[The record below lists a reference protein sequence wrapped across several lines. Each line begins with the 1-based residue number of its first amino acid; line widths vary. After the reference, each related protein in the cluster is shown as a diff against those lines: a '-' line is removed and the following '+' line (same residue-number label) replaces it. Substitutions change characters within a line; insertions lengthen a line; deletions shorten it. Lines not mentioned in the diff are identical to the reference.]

1 VLQSLVVGVIV
12 GGIYGLYALGL
23 VLVFKGTRVLN
34 FAQAEIGLFT
44 LFIAQ
49 ILIVEHHQ
57 PYVVGAAVAIVLAI
71 ALGLAF
77 ERFAVRPLAGQSP
90 VTIAVATVGLL
101 TLLITMEITLFGGL
115 PRLLPPAITGHDVQ
129 VAGVHVSAAQLLSLV
144 VVPSIALALGAFLR
158 FTDFGLGV
166 LAYSSDPEAVRIMG
180 IRATRVSAFTWATA
194 AGLSAVAALLI
205 QPTVGTVSPNAF
217 GGIFVSAVAAA
228 LIGGLTSLPGAFVGG
243 LVVGIVE
250 SQVKHATVGA
260 ELPGMANLVIF
271 AGILAVLLLRP
282 NGLVTRS

>member
-1 VLQSLVVGVIV
+1 MLQSLVVGVIV

-23 VLVFKGTRVLN
+23 VLVFKGTKVLN

-49 ILIVEHHQ
+49 ILIVGRGM
-57 PYVVGAAVAIVLAI
+57 PYLVGAGAAVVLAVVM
-71 ALGLAF
+71 GLAF

-115 PRLLPPAITGHDVQ
+115 PRLLPPAIPGLGIE
-129 VAGVHVSAAQLLSLV
+129 VAGVQVSAAQLLSLV
-144 VVPSIALALGAFLR
+144 IVPVIALALGAFLKY
-158 FTDFGLGV
+158 TDFGLGV

-217 GGIFVSAVAAA
+217 GGIFVSALAAA
-228 LIGGLTSLPGAFVGG
+228 LIGGLSSLPGAFVGG
-243 LVVGIVE
+243 LVVGILE
-250 SQVKHATVGA
+250 SQVKNATVGA
-260 ELPGMANLVIF
+260 ELSGIANLVIF
-271 AGILAVLLLRP
+271 GVILAVLLLRP
-282 NGLVTRS
+282 NGLVARS